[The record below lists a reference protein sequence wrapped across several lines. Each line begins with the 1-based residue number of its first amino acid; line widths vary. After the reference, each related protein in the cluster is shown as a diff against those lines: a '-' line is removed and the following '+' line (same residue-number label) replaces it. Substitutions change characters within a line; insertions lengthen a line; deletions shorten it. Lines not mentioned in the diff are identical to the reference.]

1 MYDPINF
8 RLGPLVGGLGPNQA
22 NLWAKVRPEDLAS
35 AGGSNQLHGW
45 IATKEDFSDA
55 ILAAQ
60 SYPLGAET
68 DYAGVV
74 PLRNLDPGTCYW
86 YALSLVQVKPP
97 APDGHFTTFP
107 EDGQPSPFA
116 FAVGSC
122 FLPKG
127 NDCERAFRKLVEV
140 TTAHQGQID
149 EPRFMLMI
157 GDQIYA
163 DQYPLNGIPKVATSL
178 ADYRAVYNHTWADP
192 EMRKLMA
199 ILPAYMALD
208 DHEVDDD
215 WAWWDEAHT
224 RAYNSPLERFLRFIM
239 GRPVEERVISPTRIQ
254 AALEACWEH
263 QYMHADG
270 FIQPFRFDADYNYIV
285 TGPDPGSLAY
295 TFNYG
300 AAAFFVMDTRTCR
313 VRDLRNIHMLGDTQ
327 KGLLKDWLLRV
338 NQTHQVKFLV
348 TSSAFLFELW
358 VDIAR
363 DRWIGYKA
371 ERNDLLKFIAG
382 NNIRD
387 VCFIAGDLHSGHAL
401 SVDLQG
407 ADGNPIR
414 VWEFCASPFMQKI
427 GPFTWSY
434 KKIRSPNIIP
444 GSQDKHF
451 CHPNINFGVV
461 KVEYENGVPHI
472 QYDLYY
478 ENKAGEW
485 IPDTTGG

>member
-1 MYDPINF
+1 MYYPLSL
-8 RLGPLVGGLGPNQA
+8 RLGPLVGGLGPSQA

-60 SYPLGAET
+60 SYPLGPET

-74 PLRNLDPGTCYW
+74 PLRNLEPGTCYW
-86 YALSLVQVKPP
+86 YALTLVPVKPP
-97 APDGHFTTFP
+97 KPDGQFKTFP
-107 EDGQPSPFA
+107 EDGQPAPFA

-122 FLPKG
+122 FLRKG
-127 NDCERAFRKLVEV
+127 DDCGRAFRVLGEYS
-140 TTAHQGQID
+140 TSHQGQVD

-163 DQYPLNGIPKVATSL
+163 DNSKFNGISKVATTR
-178 ADYRAVYNHTWADP
+178 DEYCAVYNHTWADP

-199 ILPAYMALD
+199 VLPAYMALD
-208 DHEVDDD
+208 YHEVDDD
-215 WAWWDEAHT
+215 WAWWDEGHT
-224 RAYNSPLERFLRFIM
+224 RAYNSPLERFLRFIK
-239 GRPVEERVISPTRIQ
+239 GRPVEERVISPKRIQ
-254 AALEACWEH
+254 AALQACWEH

-270 FIQPFRFDADYNYIV
+270 FVQPFRFDADYNYIV
-285 TGPDPGSLAY
+285 TGADPGSLAY

-313 VRDLRNIHMLGDTQ
+313 VRDLRSVHMLGDTQ

-363 DRWIGYKA
+363 DRWTGYKA
-371 ERNDLLKFIAG
+371 ERNDLLKFIAE

-401 SVDLQG
+401 SVDLRG
-407 ADGNPIR
+407 ADGSPIR

-434 KKIRSPNIIP
+434 KKIRSPEIIP
-444 GSQDKHF
+444 GSQHKHF
-451 CHPNINFGVV
+451 CHPTINFGIV
-461 KVEYENGVPHI
+461 KVKYDAGQPRV
-472 QYDLYY
+472 QYDLHY
-478 ENKAGEW
+478 EKEKGIWDLDPAG
-485 IPDTTGG
+485 G